1 MNKDQKIERRRAMRL
16 RAKNRKLQKTQEL
29 EEEIDSEELEV
40 VEAESEPVEKFM
52 DSPEEVYAAPT
63 SFDELD
69 EVRVAAEVKED
80 IMEVTCDT
88 EMLVRNILYDSEMDP
103 TKKVE
108 AINSVAKEFAN
119 RIKAGVRSIVKS
131 IGIDLGPDK
140 KHNSILIQKDA
151 SDHWRWVG
159 CVSNNF
165 VDWDG
170 DIISE
175 DAHKEYVEWLDK
187 NMDVSPV
194 FVSWHTPG
202 TARMAPVD
210 FAMFENGFLIM
221 SGPLEENEAEGLL
234 KVQSKVD
241 LGMSHGTFALARDL
255 KDRRIITK
263 YRMYEASDLP
273 LVRAANPFTD
283 FETIFKEVGMN
294 KKEYLT
300 QILGSEEKA
309 EAFLEKTGLKQKTL
323 DEAGIESKEKT
334 EIPVVP
340 EVPVVPVIEPT
351 PVVPA
356 VLAPTMEEIL
366 KAMDIEGLNVFVA
379 QAKEDH
385 EKIPVLEALVKELQG
400 SQDEKLAEKLTPPA
414 GRFTW
419 SLENRAS
426 LSEETVVDNEEK
438 KKNQPGVD
446 PSYWLSEA
454 TKTLPVAVE

>member
-1 MNKDQKIERRRAMRL
+1 M
-16 RAKNRKLQKTQEL
+16 
-29 EEEIDSEELEV
+29 
-40 VEAESEPVEKFM
+40 
-52 DSPEEVYAAPT
+52 
-63 SFDELD
+63 
-69 EVRVAAEVKED
+69 
-80 IMEVTCDT
+80 
-88 EMLVRNILYDSEMDP
+88 
-103 TKKVE
+103 
-108 AINSVAKEFAN
+108 
-119 RIKAGVRSIVKS
+119 
-131 IGIDLGPDK
+131 
-140 KHNSILIQKDA
+140 
-151 SDHWRWVG
+151 
-159 CVSNNF
+159 
-165 VDWDG
+165 
-170 DIISE
+170 
-175 DAHKEYVEWLDK
+175 
-187 NMDVSPV
+187 
-194 FVSWHTPG
+194 
-202 TARMAPVD
+202 
-210 FAMFENGFLIM
+210 
-221 SGPLEENEAEGLL
+221 
-234 KVQSKVD
+234 
-241 LGMSHGTFALARDL
+241 
-255 KDRRIITK
+255 
-263 YRMYEASDLP
+263 
-273 LVRAANPFTD
+273 
-283 FETIFKEVGMN
+283 
-294 KKEYLT
+294 T